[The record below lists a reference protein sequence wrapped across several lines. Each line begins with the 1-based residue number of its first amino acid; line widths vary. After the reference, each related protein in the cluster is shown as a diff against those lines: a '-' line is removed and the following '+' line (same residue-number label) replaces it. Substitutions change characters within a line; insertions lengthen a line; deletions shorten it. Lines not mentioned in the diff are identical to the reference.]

1 MIIPDHVD
9 QDPMHQ
15 LWGLLTE
22 IGEQQNQN
30 RNIAH
35 ELHTKA
41 NDLKSQAVH
50 SQTGFVLRRFNLDKS
65 KEAYDAEL
73 SRMNAGISL
82 ENQGLQ
88 YDNKQLNSLIKDF
101 ETTLESLM
109 GKFRNR
115 AKDVQ
120 ERELSLI
127 RDYERKLLLLEE
139 ENSKRE
145 LANSTTISESL
156 ARLSHVLRQVLK
168 MQCGEPSTPLPSKAS
183 AISLAEPGIG
193 TDIDLED
200 REPWKAAVFAEQSLE
215 RDIELARLEKENEE
229 LRRMLGIVT
238 PLQRRQTRSD
248 YDSNG
253 SNEALHDQGQGFTGS
268 SEHLHDA
275 SQGQR
280 QAARSLGPYGTF
292 KRKPFGVA
300 MSSSMSQ
307 TETSRA
313 PAVDGKAFPHIQ
325 YTTTTTTTQMANTTA
340 ERGVTPPKSGP
351 LLPFRRNTQPE
362 SALRATLLNPKPLV
376 AHAKAPKDASHSIL
390 SRTRRASTSLGH
402 PPESKGKERD
412 FFNGK
417 TSNESSSNSPETDAD
432 FNTSTSFT
440 SYESN
445 VLHIPT
451 HSAAYS
457 HSRPSTAGTSGAPSS
472 YSPPSLLQ
480 RTRGTIFG
488 AASDALG
495 SFKLGRRRTKTSQG
509 PSTLP
514 QPYVPSVILPEVI
527 EISAPRRDEEVEERE
542 KLKEDAARAILG
554 PAFLDNSNVMR
565 KSSDALDEDE
575 GDEQRGHN
583 HDDASAAEEDVQ
595 SITQTSVSNVLNGSS
610 ISVAKARYR
619 PGSMMS
625 HSRNNSM
632 TPASFPS
639 FPSTPSALLQ
649 FSQDSSTLPKYYPS
663 TSLRI
668 FALSKSWKSRYMIL
682 SSPITFTSSSRPSP
696 CPSYLHLFKSPGLE
710 EKELER
716 LEINEESVVFV
727 AEEEVAGRRQV
738 VKVGGIDVGAM
749 KRELNYEEGGKT
761 MWLLQ
766 ITDPAE
772 TQKWISGIKNAILG
786 QRTVRAGISPMTP
799 SLISNEPRG
808 DMDVQLTMRRQ
819 GIISSPPDSFRP
831 ILAPLDK
838 VQPPLHSPSFV
849 TSPGL
854 YSSPLPSTPITPPAT
869 GTSFAS
875 ATEQDSPRKGYYEES
890 RKGTY
895 NSKNSGTNDVAS
907 VSSQSIRSQTTT
919 PGSGRMSLVSGNAVT
934 ALKGLFNRP
943 RSPSRAS
950 HATSF
955 DLERDSLKGDKI
967 LIGPSNEQRELGDG
981 SFASM
986 GNSLMNMLKSPDGR
1000 TVRLGSSSGHATPQ
1014 RHHTMLPFS
1023 GGPVLNGASSITRP
1037 PGDQELG
1044 RKIVPHAERQTV
1056 GWRPQDNPSRTAS
1069 NKDRVTK
1076 SLSVGSPSLKPPPR
1090 KRWTAGGMNPPEAT
1104 TDHTRLYQHVNG
1116 NSSVAGSFGLGGFA
1130 SHDRSGTQTLPDSS
1144 PTVSGHSL
1152 GTPEQRQRAPS
1163 LQSVSTLASTGEAGL
1178 NVERS
1183 STSTKRSSRWSRQ
1196 GSSMLNVPSPPSM
1209 PHAPSHGSASSTFST
1224 NARVHPY
1231 AAGGAV
1237 DRPPSRTSNHSVASE
1252 RSVISGLPTF
1262 SNSKRASTSST
1273 TSISMSSSPSQ
1284 GHSYLTG
1291 AISRVT
1297 NSHRTSM
1304 PPPRP
1309 APTSALPPAP
1319 DQDVLP
1325 KAPSPPKSSFRD
1337 VVAQRAFRLSRTA
1350 PAPPPPTALPPRPD
1364 EIVPPSRSHRRTAS
1378 AGSGRVSS
1386 DLYSTSS
1393 PLSIS
1398 VAPPFPPPL
1407 GPLPPTPIASS
1418 SLPARHTSIKE
1429 RLRIRSTPTQSQ
1441 AGLNGSPP
1449 PIASSILSHVP
1460 PLHIS
1465 NSQPATPIAEK
1476 ITLLQNEFD
1485 DPLMY
1490 APSTPTM
1497 PNAVPRNVVSPPPDQ
1512 LQEATPLS
1520 PPPRRSSKQMSV
1532 FDKEIDGAIAAPD
1545 TEQGPT
1551 VDIEPKP
1558 LSLSHRGSVISL
1570 GIVSMSL

>member
-1 MIIPDHVD
+1 
-9 QDPMHQ
+9 
-15 LWGLLTE
+15 
-22 IGEQQNQN
+22 
-30 RNIAH
+30 
-35 ELHTKA
+35 
-41 NDLKSQAVH
+41 
-50 SQTGFVLRRFNLDKS
+50 
-65 KEAYDAEL
+65 
-73 SRMNAGISL
+73 
-82 ENQGLQ
+82 
-88 YDNKQLNSLIKDF
+88 
-101 ETTLESLM
+101 
-109 GKFRNR
+109 
-115 AKDVQ
+115 
-120 ERELSLI
+120 
-127 RDYERKLLLLEE
+127 
-139 ENSKRE
+139 
-145 LANSTTISESL
+145 
-156 ARLSHVLRQVLK
+156 
-168 MQCGEPSTPLPSKAS
+168 
-183 AISLAEPGIG
+183 
-193 TDIDLED
+193 
-200 REPWKAAVFAEQSLE
+200 
-215 RDIELARLEKENEE
+215 
-229 LRRMLGIVT
+229 
-238 PLQRRQTRSD
+238 
-248 YDSNG
+248 
-253 SNEALHDQGQGFTGS
+253 
-268 SEHLHDA
+268 
-275 SQGQR
+275 
-280 QAARSLGPYGTF
+280 
-292 KRKPFGVA
+292 

-307 TETSRA
+307 TETSRV

-325 YTTTTTTTQMANTTA
+325 YTTTTSTTQMATTTT
-340 ERGVTPPKSGP
+340 ERSATSSKSGP

-376 AHAKAPKDASHSIL
+376 ANSKLPKEAGHTIL
-390 SRTRRASTSLGH
+390 GRTRRASTSLGY

-432 FNTSTSFT
+432 FNASTSFT

-495 SFKLGRRRTKTSQG
+495 SFRLGRRRTKTSQG
-509 PSTLP
+509 PTILS

-554 PAFLDNSNVMR
+554 PAFLDNNAMR
-565 KSSDALDEDE
+565 ESSDALDD
-575 GDEQRGHN
+575 N
-583 HDDASAAEEDVQ
+583 APAAEEDVQ
-595 SITQTSVSNVLNGSS
+595 SITQTSISNDLNGSS
-610 ISVAKARYR
+610 ISVTKARYR
-619 PGSMMS
+619 AGSMMS

-639 FPSTPSALLQ
+639 FPSTPSALSQ
-649 FSQDSSTLPKYYPS
+649 FSQDSSTIPKYYPS

-696 CPSYLHLFKSPGLE
+696 SPSYLHLFKSSGLE

-727 AEEEVAGRRQV
+727 AEEEIAGRRQV
-738 VKVGGIDVGAM
+738 VKVGGIDVGAL

-761 MWLLQ
+761 MWFLQ

-799 SLISNEPRG
+799 SLISREPRG

-819 GIISSPPDSFRP
+819 GIISSPPDSFR
-831 ILAPLDK
+831 ILAPPDK

-849 TSPGL
+849 TSSVL
-854 YSSPLPSTPITPPAT
+854 YSSPLPSTPTTPPAS

-875 ATEQDSPRKGYYEES
+875 TTEQDSPRKAYHDES
-890 RKGTY
+890 RKGAY

-907 VSSQSIRSQTTT
+907 VSSHSIRSQTTT
-919 PGSGRMSLVSGNAVT
+919 PGSGRISLVSGNAVT

-955 DLERDSLKGDKI
+955 DLERESLKGDKI
-967 LIGPSNEQRELGDG
+967 VIGPSSEERESGDG
-981 SFASM
+981 SFVSM

-1023 GGPVLNGASSITRP
+1023 GGPVFNGASPMIKPSA
-1037 PGDQELG
+1037 DQELE

-1056 GWRPQDNPSRTAS
+1056 GWRTQDNPYHATSS
-1069 NKDRVTK
+1069 KDRVRK
-1076 SLSVGSPSLKPPPR
+1076 SLSVGSPSLNPPPR
-1090 KRWTAGGMNPPEAT
+1090 KRWTAGGMDPPETT
-1104 TDHTRLYQHVNG
+1104 TDHARLYHHVNG
-1116 NSSVAGSFGLGGFA
+1116 NSSVAGSFGLGGF
-1130 SHDRSGTQTLPDSS
+1130 STHDRSTTQTLPDSS
-1144 PTVSGHSL
+1144 PTVGGHSL
-1152 GTPEQRQRAPS
+1152 GTPEQRPRAPS

-1209 PHAPSHGSASSTFST
+1209 PHAPSHGSASSSFST
-1224 NARVHPY
+1224 NTRVHPY
-1231 AAGGAV
+1231 AAGGTV
-1237 DRPPSRTSNHSVASE
+1237 DRPPSQTSNHSVTSE
-1252 RSVISGLPTF
+1252 RSVVSGLPTF
-1262 SNSKRASTSST
+1262 SNSKRASTSSA
-1273 TSISMSSSPSQ
+1273 TSVNMSSSPSQ
-1284 GHSYLTG
+1284 GYSYLTG
-1291 AISRVT
+1291 AISRVA
-1297 NSHRTSM
+1297 NSHRASM

-1319 DQDVLP
+1319 NQGVP
-1325 KAPSPPKSSFRD
+1325 KASTPPPSRSSFRD
-1337 VVAQRAFRLSRTA
+1337 AVTQRAFRISPTA
-1350 PAPPPPTALPPRPD
+1350 PAPPPPIALPPRPD
-1364 EIVPPSRSHRRTAS
+1364 EVRTPSSRSQRRTAS
-1378 AGSGRVSS
+1378 VGSGRASS
-1386 DLYSTSS
+1386 ELYPIPSS

-1407 GPLPPTPIASS
+1407 GPLPPTPISGSS
-1418 SLPARHTSIKE
+1418 SPPARHTSIKE

-1441 AGLNGSPP
+1441 VVLNGSPP
-1449 PIASSILSHVP
+1449 LIIPSMTGSAP

-1490 APSTPTM
+1490 TPVTPAL
-1497 PNAVPRNVVSPPPDQ
+1497 PNASPRNVGSPPPDQ

-1532 FDKEIDGAIAAPD
+1532 FDKEIDGAIASPD
-1545 TEQGPT
+1545 GEQGCT
-1551 VDIEPKP
+1551 VDVEPKP
-1558 LSLSHRGSVISL
+1558 LSLSRRGSVISL
-1570 GIVSMSL
+1570 GIVSMPH

>member
-1 MIIPDHVD
+1 
-9 QDPMHQ
+9 
-15 LWGLLTE
+15 
-22 IGEQQNQN
+22 
-30 RNIAH
+30 
-35 ELHTKA
+35 
-41 NDLKSQAVH
+41 
-50 SQTGFVLRRFNLDKS
+50 
-65 KEAYDAEL
+65 
-73 SRMNAGISL
+73 
-82 ENQGLQ
+82 
-88 YDNKQLNSLIKDF
+88 
-101 ETTLESLM
+101 
-109 GKFRNR
+109 
-115 AKDVQ
+115 
-120 ERELSLI
+120 
-127 RDYERKLLLLEE
+127 
-139 ENSKRE
+139 
-145 LANSTTISESL
+145 
-156 ARLSHVLRQVLK
+156 
-168 MQCGEPSTPLPSKAS
+168 
-183 AISLAEPGIG
+183 
-193 TDIDLED
+193 
-200 REPWKAAVFAEQSLE
+200 
-215 RDIELARLEKENEE
+215 
-229 LRRMLGIVT
+229 
-238 PLQRRQTRSD
+238 
-248 YDSNG
+248 
-253 SNEALHDQGQGFTGS
+253 
-268 SEHLHDA
+268 
-275 SQGQR
+275 
-280 QAARSLGPYGTF
+280 
-292 KRKPFGVA
+292 
-300 MSSSMSQ
+300 MSQ

-325 YTTTTTTTQMANTTA
+325 YTTTTTSTSQMATTTA
-340 ERGVTPPKSGP
+340 ERGAISPKSGA

-376 AHAKAPKDASHSIL
+376 ANSKSPKETGHTIL
-390 SRTRRASTSLGH
+390 NRTRRASTSLGH

-417 TSNESSSNSPETDAD
+417 TSNGSSSNSPETDAD
-432 FNTSTSFT
+432 FNASTSFT

-451 HSAAYS
+451 HSTAYS
-457 HSRPSTAGTSGAPSS
+457 QSRPSTAGTSGAPSS

-509 PSTLP
+509 PTILP

-554 PAFLDNSNVMR
+554 PAFLDNSNAMR
-565 KSSDALDEDE
+565 ESSDALDEDE
-575 GDEQRGHN
+575 GDNEKGHS

-595 SITQTSVSNVLNGSS
+595 SITQASISNILNGSS
-610 ISVAKARYR
+610 ISVTKARYR
-619 PGSMMS
+619 SGSMMS
-625 HSRNNSM
+625 HSRNNST

-639 FPSTPSALLQ
+639 FPSTPSALSQ
-649 FSQDSSTLPKYYPS
+649 FSQDSSILPKYYPS

-682 SSPITFTSSSRPSP
+682 SSPTTFTSSSRPSP
-696 CPSYLHLFKSPGLE
+696 CPSYLHLFKSSGLE

-738 VKVGGIDVGAM
+738 VKVGGIDVGAL
-749 KRELNYEEGGKT
+749 KKELNYEEGGKT
-761 MWLLQ
+761 MWFLQ

-772 TQKWISGIKNAILG
+772 TQKWISGIKSAILG

-799 SLISNEPRG
+799 SLISREPRG

-831 ILAPLDK
+831 ILPPLDK

-849 TSPGL
+849 ASPPI
-854 YSSPLPSTPITPPAT
+854 YSSPLPSTPTTPPAT
-869 GTSFAS
+869 GTTFAS
-875 ATEQDSPRKGYYEES
+875 TAEQDSPRKGYYDES

-919 PGSGRMSLVSGNAVT
+919 PGSGRISLVSGNAVT

-955 DLERDSLKGDKI
+955 DLERESLKGDKI
-967 LIGPSNEQRELGDG
+967 VIGPSVEERESGDG

-1023 GGPVLNGASSITRP
+1023 GGPVFNGASPMIRP
-1037 PGDQELG
+1037 SADQELE
-1044 RKIVPHAERQTV
+1044 RKIVPHAERQTI
-1056 GWRPQDNPSRTAS
+1056 GWRAQDNPSRATS
-1069 NKDRVTK
+1069 SKDRSTK
-1076 SLSVGSPSLKPPPR
+1076 SLSVGSPSLNPPPR
-1090 KRWTAGGMNPPEAT
+1090 KRWTAGAMNPPET
-1104 TDHTRLYQHVNG
+1104 ITDHARLYHHVNG
-1116 NSSVAGSFGLGGFA
+1116 NSSVAGSFGLGGF
-1130 SHDRSGTQTLPDSS
+1130 STQDRSGTQVLPDSS

-1163 LQSVSTLASTGEAGL
+1163 LQSVSTLASTGETGL

-1209 PHAPSHGSASSTFST
+1209 PHAPSHGSASSSFST
-1224 NARVHPY
+1224 NTRVHPY
-1231 AAGGAV
+1231 AAGGTV

-1252 RSVISGLPTF
+1252 RSVVSGLPTF
-1262 SNSKRASTSST
+1262 SNSKRASTSSA
-1273 TSISMSSSPSQ
+1273 TSVNMSSSPSQ
-1284 GHSYLTG
+1284 GYSYLTG
-1291 AISRVT
+1291 AISRVANT
-1297 NSHRTSM
+1297 HRASM

-1319 DQDVLP
+1319 DQGVS
-1325 KAPSPPKSSFRD
+1325 KPSTPPPTKSSFRD
-1337 VVAQRAFRLSRTA
+1337 AVAQRAFRISRTA

-1364 EIVPPSRSHRRTAS
+1364 EVRTPSSRSHRRTAS
-1378 AGSGRVSS
+1378 VGSGRASS
-1386 DLYSTSS
+1386 ELYSIPSS

-1407 GPLPPTPIASS
+1407 GPLPPTPIGGSS
-1418 SLPARHTSIKE
+1418 SPPARHTSIKE

-1441 AGLNGSPP
+1441 AVLNGSPP
-1449 PIASSILSHVP
+1449 SIITSMTASVP

-1490 APSTPTM
+1490 TPLTPTL
-1497 PNAVPRNVVSPPPDQ
+1497 PNTVPRNVVSLPPDQ

-1558 LSLSHRGSVISL
+1558 LSLSRRGSVISL